1 MTSARPDTRLLVTSP
16 ITTDR
21 SQYATDLTAESAAAI
36 EPDSTRTALD
46 GSGAGRAVECKVD
59 LATGNSGAIVANG
72 PHLGLGG
79 ATYAIHVSSDSV
91 RFFAALS
98 DIASLAPPNL
108 SGTPRTYVIGWSTE
122 PNPAGSGGSG
132 ARSECFVYDVAS
144 GEMARAVVAHFIL
157 LNPISQH
164 LGIGG
169 TWDGSALDNVFT
181 GTIHA
186 VRISARFHSRVET
199 REHFVAQT
207 AAPVVEG
214 ITAVESPVVPS
225 QVCEAGAL
233 VGPAYQAA
241 NAALAVGRLRHRL
254 LSPVV
259 QLVTR
264 TPPVLAL
271 VNGLASDIDS
281 HRVLAL
287 GDGFAT
293 HLGWLWRR
301 WTPPHAEWLR
311 TVVQWATWGV
321 GGNDDIDVSLR
332 VYASAQPPHLAS
344 EWTSQTLRRTA
355 DDGEDGEGVL
365 EAFDRLKVRRGADG
379 YTWLWLGVRR
389 DGSSSEVV
397 VRGCTI
403 TPMSAPS
410 IGAEPPN
417 QWGP

>member
-16 ITTDR
+16 LTTDR
-21 SQYATDLTAESAAAI
+21 SQYATDLTAEGTAAI
-36 EPDSTRTALD
+36 EPNSTRTALA
-46 GSGAGRAVECKVD
+46 GSGAGRSVECKVD
-59 LATGNSGAIVANG
+59 LDTGSEGLIVVHGPDILDASYAVGVNGNLVAFVVEGLPIAI
-72 PHLGLGG
+72 
-79 ATYAIHVSSDSV
+79 
-91 RFFAALS
+91 
-98 DIASLAPPNL
+98 LAPPNL
-108 SGTPRTYVIGWSTE
+108 DGTLKAYVIGWSTE
-122 PNPAGSGGSG
+122 PNPATTGPSD
-132 ARSECFVYDVAS
+132 ALRSECCVYDVA
-144 GEMARAVVAHFIL
+144 GDVMAYTVVSHAVVEPDPGEHFA
-157 LNPISQH
+157 
-164 LGIGG
+164 IGG
-169 TWDGSALDNVFT
+169 AWNGATLTNAFT
-181 GTIHA
+181 GTINA
-186 VRISARFHSRVET
+186 VRVSARFHSRAET

-207 AAPVVEG
+207 PAPDVDG
-214 ITAVESPVVPS
+214 ITAVEGPVVPS

-301 WTPPHAEWLR
+301 WIPPHAEWLR

-332 VYASAQPPHLAS
+332 VYASDQPPHLAS